1 MLMKSPRIDLIR
13 IHQHWPPK
21 RAERGED
28 QQLLLPPGSLT
39 SRLTSIWSQFQH
51 QQLHRPPT
59 FRAVPPTAT
68 LTPSVGVLSDFTLQ
82 SNQLIE
88 KAPTWQLF
96 AVISTF
102 HQQFMLIKRRNAGV
116 KVELI

>member
-1 MLMKSPRIDLIR
+1 MSQHLPIRRLSPISRLVDVDEITTHRLDKNPSTLAS
-13 IHQHWPPK
+13 K
-21 RAERGED
+21 TERGED

-88 KAPTWQLF
+88 KSTDV
-96 AVISTF
+96 AVIRCHF
-102 HQQFMLIKRRNAGV
+102 NNLC
-116 KVELI
+116 